1 MSDFFPDSE
10 PQHGTFMQ
18 ALRQGLSAL
27 RRRPL
32 FYVYL
37 ALVVALAGAPVQYL
51 SGVLGESME
60 RFVKV
65 AERMLPAD
73 GPGAQRGAS
82 ALDVM
87 PSEAEAIEARDA
99 TMTCCGS
106 LCGNGLISFFI
117 LVPVL
122 AGAAMAG
129 AEACAGRGRASDI
142 FLGFRRYFTVL
153 GVGILSMLLGGGVAV
168 VASMVVS
175 LGARKG
181 ATAAASAAGHVGG
194 HNAEVAVWLVL
205 GFAVVCMLW
214 LSARLWLA
222 LYRVVDPARPRMGM
236 SRSLR
241 WSWDNTAGLEQWKLT
256 ALLIAGGVHIGCMQI
271 PSTYLQVGSPETTLL
286 LQAAVAGVLAVGV
299 WVPVSLAVSGAI
311 YIHMAA
317 VADATPPPP
326 PGIRRGIRV

>member
-1 MSDFFPDSE
+1 MSDFFPDSA
-10 PQHGTFMQ
+10 PQHGSFVQ
-18 ALRQGLSAL
+18 ALRQGMDAMV
-27 RRRPL
+27 RRPL

-37 ALVVALAGAPVQYL
+37 AVVVTLAGAPVQYL

-65 AERMLPAD
+65 AERMMPAD
-73 GPGAQRGAS
+73 GPGAQRGAG
-82 ALDVM
+82 ALDGM

-129 AEACAGRGRASDI
+129 AEAAAGRGRAADI

-168 VASMVVS
+168 VASMVAS

-181 ATAAASAAGHVGG
+181 ATAAASAAGHVAG
-194 HNAEVAVWLVL
+194 HAAETAVWAVL
-205 GFAVVCMLW
+205 AFTAVCMLW

-222 LYRVVDPARPRMGM
+222 LYRVVDPMRPRMGM

-256 ALLIAGGVHIGCMQI
+256 AVLVVGGVLIGCMQI
-271 PSTYLQVGSPETTLL
+271 PVTYLEVGGPETTLL
-286 LQAAVAGVLAVGV
+286 VQGVVAGVLAVFV